1 MGVKIEKADGEVRA
15 FLDGEID
22 HHCAPSIR
30 NEIDLAVESCRPEN
44 LILDFGE
51 VTFMDSSG
59 IGFIMGRYKLAREY
73 GGRVVVAGTG
83 KKTRTILE
91 MAGLA
96 RYVTIL

>member
-51 VTFMDSSG
+51 VTFMDSVSVKSTVG
-59 IGFIMGRYKLAREY
+59 KGTSVTMKKRILSASLIR
-73 GGRVVVAGTG
+73 AGANENEC
-83 KKTRTILE
+83 R
-91 MAGLA
+91 
-96 RYVTIL
+96 